1 MGTAQSDKIAG
12 ALWGAVIGDALG
24 ALFEGMSKAH
34 VHTVF
39 KRISEFID
47 PLPGLKGKE
56 ERWKKPGLYTAPSQM
71 MLLFG
76 IAKPWRKKS
85 ANIPSLVARAASIGE
100 GKWGVFR
107 HPDILLRDYI
117 ERCRTCEDKGSFPD
131 GFQRGMIPPSIFLPL
146 LASPP
151 NILRDSVRI
160 STEFARLFTTD
171 EYAIASAAIAAQC
184 ALHLIEEDVD
194 QNDLLACIIDCAQT
208 TIEWFS
214 DHTAELFSMRINPES
229 FIEKARLCAGS
240 LESIQKAQSIEETEK
255 SICAH
260 AATHYPHAITR
271 ASINHPLL
279 AFPFA
284 CAHFCFSYN
293 HAAHPIMSA
302 AAEGGASG
310 VLASIAGIFSGA
322 HAGAASLPHN
332 LRESLINKNEI
343 DRLIA
348 AICEN
353 RHLENELDTFIK
365 SEAALTK
372 KEIEE
377 HNAKLKHVK
386 HKEKKKTAPSSPE
399 EKLTRH
405 VVESWTKLD
414 KAKWKKQK
422 KKHHGE

>member
-1 MGTAQSDKIAG
+1 MATAQPNKIAG
-12 ALWGAVIGDALG
+12 ALWGAIMGDALG
-24 ALFEGMSKAH
+24 SLFEGMSKAH
-34 VHTVF
+34 VRAVF
-39 KRISEFID
+39 KTISEFTD

-76 IAKPWRKKS
+76 IAAPWRKKT
-85 ANIPSLVARAASIGE
+85 AGIQSLIARAASIGE
-100 GKWGVFR
+100 GEWGVFR
-107 HPDILLRDYI
+107 HPDILLRDFI
-117 ERCRTCEDKGSFPD
+117 ERCRACEDNGSFSD
-131 GFQRGMIPPSIFLPL
+131 GFQRVMIPPSMFLPL

-160 STEFARLFTTD
+160 STEFARFFTTD
-171 EYAIASAAIAAQC
+171 ECAIASAAFAIHC
-184 ALHLIEEDVD
+184 ALRLIEADVD
-194 QNDLLACIIDCAQT
+194 QNDLLESLIGCAQSS
-208 TIEWFS
+208 IKWFAG
-214 DHTAELFSMRINPES
+214 HTAELFALRINPES
-229 FIEKARLCAGS
+229 FIEKARLCAES
-240 LESIQKAQSIEETEK
+240 LEAIRKEQSVEEAE
-255 SICAH
+255 SRICAY
-260 AATHYPHAITR
+260 AAAHYPHAITR

-279 AFPFA
+279 VFPFA
-284 CAHFCFSYN
+284 CAHFCFSHN
-293 HAAHPIMSA
+293 RDAHPIMSA

-310 VLASIAGIFSGA
+310 LLASMVGMFAGA
-322 HAGAASLPHN
+322 HAGISSLPHN

-343 DRLIA
+343 GRFIA
-348 AICEN
+348 GICEN
-353 RHLENELDTFIK
+353 RQMSHELETFLQ

-386 HKEKKKTAPSSPE
+386 HKEKKKTAPLHQE